1 MRAYRMRIK
10 SDPIKHQKYLERE
23 RMRNKR
29 RSEKR
34 KQAKQMKRALL
45 NQQRGCEAAES
56 SSDTSGSKCRTT
68 ITKPSKP
75 ASSVRATDF
84 AGQYSIDDLFSDL
97 EKIAYSGRTILPQPK
112 HKDYRPAAKPATPF
126 DDRSAL
132 RCVPQATL
140 LKPPEQ
146 LSQEDYEKVLR
157 NIPVKLTSSVTIQ
170 ICDKPPE
177 ADNLPLRQIMPQE
190 RDTITVR
197 VYNKDASIPIVGHSW
212 TTSSTAAAVAVATP
226 TIFPGQCEW
235 QSDCLPFANHNNSMA
250 PVDVDAVFGSNQCR
264 SMMQHSRS
272 GSSGFD
278 VNLSKSNSHQYAKRK
293 SSKNRRYDGSVKPNG
308 LTSMID
314 SDFVDS
320 YMNYVDQEM
329 GQINRDKYPMM
340 VTDIFAQLS
349 K

>member
-34 KQAKQMKRALL
+34 KQAKQVKRALL
-45 NQQRGCEAAES
+45 HQQRGIEAAES
-56 SSDTSGSKCRTT
+56 SSDTSGSKCAT
-68 ITKPSKP
+68 ITKPAKP
-75 ASSVRATDF
+75 HGGRTRNF

-97 EKIAYSGRTILPQPK
+97 EKIAYDGRTMSSQPQ
-112 HKDYRPAAKPATPF
+112 HNDRQAAVKSSKRS
-126 DDRSAL
+126 DRSTL
-132 RCVPQATL
+132 RCVPQAAL

-170 ICDKPPE
+170 ICDRPPE
-177 ADNLPLRQIMPQE
+177 ADNLPLRQIRPQE

-197 VYNKDASIPIVGHSW
+197 VYNKDPTIPVVGHSW
-212 TTSSTAAAVAVATP
+212 TSLSTP
-226 TIFPGQCEW
+226 TTVPP
-235 QSDCLPFANHNNSMA
+235 QSEEQHYCPVSGNDNNNMA
-250 PVDVDAVFGSNQCR
+250 PIDGCVDAYR
-264 SMMQHSRS
+264 SVLPAMAPLSR
-272 GSSGFD
+272 SGFD
-278 VNLSKSNSHQYAKRK
+278 VNLSKSNSHQYARRK
-293 SSKNRRYDGSVKPNG
+293 SSKNRQFCPVKPNG
-308 LTSMID
+308 LTSIID

-320 YMNYVDQEM
+320 YMRYVGQEM
-329 GQINRDKYPMM
+329 GTMNRDKYPMM
-340 VTDIFAQLS
+340 DMFAQLS